1 MAQLHNRIRYLQHEE
16 SRAMKKISDSQKRTL
31 VAQNRKESRRLIEE
45 AAALQE
51 EADLVERR
59 HRAWEARSKS
69 K

>member
-1 MAQLHNRIRYLQHEE
+1 
-16 SRAMKKISDSQKRTL
+16 MKKMSDSQKRTL